1 MDLSKF
7 IDQTAEE
14 WKNVY
19 YLSESDAK
27 LKQILP
33 KVQSNTELH
42 KKLEELNKD
51 IEKVLANPNPNTVNS
66 VAKELGVGTFAN
78 APGFHLND
86 YLNNLQ
92 KKIDSKPAQ
101 EVQNIISGLEK

>member
-7 IDQTAEE
+7 VDQTTEE

-19 YLSESDAK
+19 SLSESDAK
-27 LKQILP
+27 LKRILP
-33 KVQSNTELH
+33 EVQSNTELH
-42 KKLEELNKD
+42 NKLEELNKD
-51 IEKVLANPNPNTVNS
+51 MEKVLANPNPNAVNS
-66 VAKELGVGTFAN
+66 VAKELGVGTYSKD
-78 APGFHLND
+78 PGFHLND

-92 KKIDSKPAQ
+92 AKIDSKPAQ